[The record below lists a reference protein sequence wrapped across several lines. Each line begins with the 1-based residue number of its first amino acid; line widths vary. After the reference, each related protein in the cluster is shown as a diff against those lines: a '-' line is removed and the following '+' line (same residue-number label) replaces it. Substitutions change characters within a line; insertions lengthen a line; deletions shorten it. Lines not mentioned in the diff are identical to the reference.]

1 MRRPAATGWTV
12 FLFLIPV
19 VFCAA
24 WGQTPN
30 LAPGFSTLPKGAKV
44 AIMPVDLELFSIS
57 AGGVSEPRAD
67 WTEAAQ
73 GHFKTALLQKKRAF
87 GLTAIE
93 LSEKDFDQFN
103 ELNGLHAAIAR
114 AIAMHHF
121 GPSSLRLPTKDGKLD
136 WSLGESTQALRQAT
150 GADYALFSWV
160 RDGYASAERQAAM
173 VAIAVLSLGR
183 AIPGGGAQ
191 TGYASLV
198 ELSTGRVLWFN
209 WLRRGSG
216 DLREA
221 DKAVETL
228 EVLLRDF
235 PAGK

>member
-1 MRRPAATGWTV
+1 MRKPAAAGWIALLLFVPGV
-12 FLFLIPV
+12 FI
-19 VFCAA
+19 AA
-24 WGQTPN
+24 WCQTPN
-30 LAPGFSTLPKGAKV
+30 LAPGFTTLPKGAKV

-57 AGGVSEPRAD
+57 AGGVPEPRAD
-67 WTEAAQ
+67 WTEAAT
-73 GHFKTALLQKKRAF
+73 GHFKAALMQKKEAF

-93 LSEKDFDQFN
+93 LSEKDADQFA

-121 GPSSLRLPTKDGKLD
+121 GSASLHLPTKDGKLD
-136 WSLGESTQALRQAT
+136 WSLGESTQVIKQAT

-173 VAIAVLSLGR
+173 VAIAVLTLGR

-216 DLREA
+216 DLREP

-228 EVLLRDF
+228 DALLRDF
-235 PAGK
+235 PVAK